1 MGANPKPSERK
12 IKYGP
17 EERFKMTRLRQ
28 TIAKR
33 LKQAQENAALLTT
46 FNEVDMTNITEM
58 RKDNQDDFQSRYGVK
73 LGFMSFFV
81 KACVCL
87 LYTSDAADE

>member
-1 MGANPKPSERK
+1 M
-12 IKYGP
+12 
-17 EERFKMTRLRQ
+17 RQ

-46 FNEVDMTNITEM
+46 FNEVDMTSIIEM
-58 RKDNQDDFQSRYGVK
+58 RKENQDDFQNRYGIK

-81 KACVCL
+81 KACVAGFKNI
-87 LYTSDAADE
+87 SIS